1 MTYADTSAL
10 AKLLIAEAETAAL
23 AAYLSSA
30 ADRTTSSELTIA
42 ELTRTVSRAG
52 ADAAAAGLLLRQ
64 LDLLAVDEASLWRAG
79 RLPSPPGTFLRT
91 ADAIHLIAAMELGE
105 SDFLTYD
112 RRQAHAAAAHGFAVI
127 SPGRPAAWYNDPA
140 QAQPTD

>member
-10 AKLLIAEAETAAL
+10 AKLLIAEAETPAA

-42 ELTRTVSRAG
+42 ELTRTVARAG

-64 LDLLAVDEASLWRAG
+64 LDLLTIDEASLWRAG
-79 RLPSPPGTFLRT
+79 RLPSPAGTFLRT
-91 ADAIHLIAAMELGE
+91 ADAIHLVAAMELGE
-105 SDFLTYD
+105 SDFMTYD
-112 RRQAHAAAAHGFAVI
+112 RRQAQAAADRGFTVV
-127 SPGRPAAWYNDPA
+127 SPGRPELWFTA
-140 QAQPTD
+140 

>member
-10 AKLLIAEAETAAL
+10 VKLLIAEAETSAVAEYL
-23 AAYLSSA
+23 ASA
-30 ADRTTSSELTIA
+30 PDRTTSSELTIA
-42 ELTRTVSRAG
+42 ELTRTVARAG

-64 LDLLAVDEASLWRAG
+64 LDLLAVDGAGLWRAG

-91 ADAIHLIAAMELGE
+91 ADAIHLVAAMELGE

-112 RRQAHAAAAHGFAVI
+112 RRQAQAAAERGFTVVA
-127 SPGRPAAWYNDPA
+127 PGRPAGWYSA
-140 QAQPTD
+140 

>member
-1 MTYADTSAL
+1 MTYADTSAV

-30 ADRTTSSELTIA
+30 ADRITSSALTIA
-42 ELTRTVSRAG
+42 ELTRTASRAG
-52 ADAAAAGLLLRQ
+52 VDPAAAGLLLRQ

-79 RLPSPPGTFLRT
+79 RLPSPAGTFLRT
-91 ADAIHLIAAMELGE
+91 ADVIHLVAAMELGE

-127 SPGRPAAWYNDPA
+127 SPGRSASWFSDPV
-140 QAQPTD
+140 QGPPTD

>member
-10 AKLLIAEAETAAL
+10 VKLLIAEAETSAVAEYL
-23 AAYLSSA
+23 ASA
-30 ADRTTSSELTIA
+30 PDRTTSSELTIA
-42 ELTRTVSRAG
+42 ELTRTVARAG

-64 LDLLAVDEASLWRAG
+64 LDLLAVDGAGLWRAG

-91 ADAIHLIAAMELGE
+91 ADAIHLVAAMELGE

-112 RRQAHAAAAHGFAVI
+112 RRQAQAAAERGFTVVA
-127 SPGRPAAWYNDPA
+127 PGRPASWYSA
-140 QAQPTD
+140 